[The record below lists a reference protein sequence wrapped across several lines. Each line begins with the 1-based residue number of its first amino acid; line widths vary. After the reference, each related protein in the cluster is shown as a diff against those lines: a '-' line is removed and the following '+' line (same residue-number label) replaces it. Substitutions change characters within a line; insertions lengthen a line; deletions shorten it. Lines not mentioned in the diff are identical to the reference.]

1 MEVFVTPHELVC
13 CHDILALLVFQVNHV
28 LAVCIVGYTAAIVS
42 VVAGTVL
49 AQECSHQISAVMQH
63 LTSSSTT
70 ASLTNNTLAPCLE
83 ESLHQTP
90 PKALQNIITD
100 SLHSLTG

>member
-1 MEVFVTPHELVC
+1 MKEFVVMIFLQ
-13 CHDILALLVFQVNHV
+13 LYMFQVNHV

-42 VVAGTVL
+42 VVAGTIL

-63 LTSSSTT
+63 LTSISTT
-70 ASLTNNTLAPCLE
+70 GSIPNNTLAPCFKE
-83 ESLHQTP
+83 PLHQAP
-90 PKALQNIITD
+90 AESLQNIITD